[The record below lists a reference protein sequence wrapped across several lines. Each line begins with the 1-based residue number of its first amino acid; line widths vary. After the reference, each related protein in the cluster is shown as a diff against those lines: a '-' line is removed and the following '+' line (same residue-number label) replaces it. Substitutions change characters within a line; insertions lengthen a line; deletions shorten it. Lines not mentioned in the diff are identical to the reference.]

1 MILSL
6 IKNFLTLTLTSM
18 RKITIYVLLVF
29 TCFQSFSQE
38 SQTKSDT
45 LRKDALNVFMDA
57 SDFIKNEIP
66 YVNYVRDIKDAGVY
80 IITTY
85 QRTGSGGMQYSYFLV
100 GQHEFS
106 GMRDTITVATTPD
119 ETQDGIR
126 EKQVRTLKMGLMR
139 YVAKTPLSKYMKISF
154 SEPLSETVST
164 DKWDSWVFRTS
175 FNGYLDAQKTY
186 NTSYLNGNFSANR
199 VTKDWKINLSARY
212 SYSIDKFDID
222 GQKYS
227 SDNNS
232 KSLNAL
238 IVKSITDHW
247 SYGGSFFIGS
257 SSYSNLQIS
266 SSLMPGIEYDI
277 FPYSESTRRQ
287 LRLLYK
293 VGFNYADYMDTTIY
307 DKTKES
313 LWLHSITAAYE
324 VVQKWG
330 SIDISLGYSNYF
342 HDWSKNNLSINGFI
356 DLRIAKGLSLNFGG
370 GASLIHDQLG
380 LVKGGATKEEVL
392 LRRKELATQ
401 FQYFTM
407 FGFSYTFGSI
417 YNNVVNPR
425 FGNGGGGGMMISF
438 N

>member
-1 MILSL
+1 MILLS
-6 IKNFLTLTLTSM
+6 INNFLKLTITAM
-18 RKITIYVLLVF
+18 RRIVISILFVF
-29 TCFQSFSQE
+29 ICLQIFPQE
-38 SQTKSDT
+38 TPTKSDT
-45 LRKDALNVFMDA
+45 LRKDALNVFMEA
-57 SDFIKNEIP
+57 SDYIRKEIP
-66 YVNYVRDIKDAGVY
+66 YINYVRDIKDAGLY
-80 IITTY
+80 IISTY
-85 QRTGSGGMQYSYFLV
+85 QRTGSGGWEYSYFLV

-106 GMRDTITVATTPD
+106 GMRDTLTFVTTPD
-119 ETQDGIR
+119 ETEDGIR
-126 EKQVRTLKMGLMR
+126 EKQVSTLRMGLIR
-139 YVAKTPLSKYMKISF
+139 YVAKTPLSKYVKISF

-164 DKWDSWVFRTS
+164 DNWDNWVFRTS

-186 NTSYLNGNFSANR
+186 KSSYLNGNFSANR
-199 VTKDWKINLSARY
+199 ITKDWKINLSARY
-212 SYSIDKFDID
+212 SYSIDKFDIED
-222 GQKYS
+222 ETYS

-232 KSLNAL
+232 KSFNAL

-247 SYGGSFFIGS
+247 SYGGSFYIGS

-266 SSLMPGIEYDI
+266 SSFMPGIEYDI
-277 FPYSESTRRQ
+277 YPYSESTRRQ

-293 VGFNYADYMDTTIY
+293 VGYNYVNYFDTTIY
-307 DKTKES
+307 DKTKEN
-313 LWLHSITAAYE
+313 LWLHSLVAAYE

-330 SIDISLGYSNYF
+330 SINVSLGYSNYF
-342 HDWSKNNLSINGFI
+342 HDWSKNNLSLYGFI
-356 DLRIAKGLSLNFGG
+356 DLRIAKGLSVNFGG

-380 LVKGGATKEEVL
+380 LVKGGATTEEVL

-425 FGNGGGGGMMISF
+425 FGNSSGGGMSISF

>member
-1 MILSL
+1 M
-6 IKNFLTLTLTSM
+6 KRFFFLF
-18 RKITIYVLLVF
+18 LLVSL
-29 TCFQSFSQE
+29 CFQSFSQD

-57 SDFIKNEIP
+57 SDYIRKEIP
-66 YVNYVRDIKDAGVY
+66 YINYVRDIKDAGAY
-80 IITTY
+80 IISTY
-85 QRTGSGGMQYSYFLV
+85 QKTGSGGWEYTYFIV
-100 GQHEFS
+100 GQHEYS
-106 GMRDTITVATTPD
+106 GMRDTISFVSSPD
-119 ETQDGIR
+119 ETQDMIR
-126 EKQVRTLKMGLMR
+126 IKEVKTLKMGLMR
-139 YVAKTPLSKYMKISF
+139 YVAKTPLAKFMNITF

-164 DKWDSWVFRTS
+164 DNWDSWVFRSS

-186 NTSYLNGNFSANR
+186 KSSYLSGNFSANR

-212 SYSIDKFDID
+212 SYSIDKFDIEGD
-222 GQKYS
+222 TYS

-232 KSLNAL
+232 KSFNTL
-238 IVKSITDHW
+238 IVKSLTDHW
-247 SYGGSFFIGS
+247 SYGGSFYIGT
-257 SSYSNLQIS
+257 SSYSNLKLS
-266 SSLMPGIEYDI
+266 STFMPGIEYDI

-293 VGFNYADYMDTTIY
+293 VGYSYVNYMDSTIY
-307 DKTKES
+307 DKMKEN
-313 LWLHSITAAYE
+313 LWLHSLTAAYQ

-330 SIDISLGYSNYF
+330 SIYVSLGYSNYF
-342 HDWSKNNLSINGFI
+342 HDWSKNNLSL
-356 DLRIAKGLSLNFGG
+356 DAEVELRVAKGLSVSFGG
-370 GASLIHDQLG
+370 GAGLIHDQLG

-425 FGNGGGGGMMISF
+425 FGNGSGGSMSISF
-438 N
+438 